1 MKRRI
6 LYLALAMMLALPLTA
21 CGESEQTVTTSASNS
36 QTTEQTPTP
45 TETVEPETTE
55 PEAPPVEDT
64 VDDVVEED
72 KGEPFITLFDGTE
85 LYRED
90 FTTYEYW
97 YATGETGTVLPITI
111 SYTGTYSGKEIS
123 IPIGQGLTT
132 QEILDMNGLEYD
144 ASSESTF
151 DYLGKL
157 WIGIDGN
164 ALADIFEE
172 THFLMQCPLDSDEVR
187 CEADGMSLNAENA
200 SEILGTPSYIAIQTD
215 YTKGWID
222 SEIWAYDSFF
232 IRIYHDT
239 DTHKS
244 SMNIEN
250 LEGLD
255 SQIQ

>member
-6 LYLALAMMLALPLTA
+6 LYLTLAMMLALPLTA
-21 CGESEQTVTTSASNS
+21 CGESEQTVTTSASNG
-36 QTTEQTPTP
+36 QTTEQTPP
-45 TETVEPETTE
+45 PIETVEPETTE

-64 VDDVVEED
+64 ASDVVEED

-132 QEILDMNGLEYD
+132 QEILDMNGLEYNP
-144 ASSESTF
+144 SSATTLYE
-151 DYLGKL
+151 LG
-157 WIGIDGN
+157 IGIDLN

-172 THFLMQCPLDSDEVR
+172 THFLINCPLNSDEVR

-244 SMNIEN
+244 GMNIEN
-250 LEGLD
+250 LEVLD
-255 SQIQ
+255 SQIR